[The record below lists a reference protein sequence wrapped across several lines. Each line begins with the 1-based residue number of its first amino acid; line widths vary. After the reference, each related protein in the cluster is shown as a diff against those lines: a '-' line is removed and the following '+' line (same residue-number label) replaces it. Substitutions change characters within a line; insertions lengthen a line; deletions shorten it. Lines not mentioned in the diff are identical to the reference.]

1 MTKKAQ
7 FFTMLLAGTFITS
20 SAMADIYSD
29 IPQTE
34 FGSGN
39 ETKYFEWTPPF
50 EGSEDLF
57 GFGVEVDAPT
67 SGKTTVTAKY
77 SEPTEIQRLYIDSA
91 GDINGNFV
99 DIISE
104 QYSYYYGGAFYG
116 GAIYNENAYGN
127 NIKGTFIGNM
137 AVPHQQGPASLDENS
152 LAGVSIK
159 EMSYDYDYDSS
170 WGGAI
175 ANGRADAVLG
185 DVEGTFIGNVAYAQV
200 TAGGG
205 AISNSGQMGDIKGDF
220 IGNTAEGGEAV
231 FGGAIV
237 TSAFLTDY
245 YNPTASSGTISG
257 NFYGNTAFSPYG
269 MAFGGAITAGSYKEI
284 NIENSNFYNNTVAGG
299 YWTQGGAIYAY
310 RLSETDGSSLPVVV
324 KNSNFYNNAAIG
336 SSDGYAIAGGAI
348 STDSEL
354 TVINS
359 NFYNN
364 YVMSSG
370 PGSNA
375 MPMGGAIGL
384 LYGDKINIYADGSD
398 SVFSGNYMSINGEKI
413 DNAIFTMGD
422 VNLNVKNGGK
432 IVFDDSVLALNMD
445 NMYNSGNTNVVP
457 NLNISGDKCPNC
469 LVNSVIFNSGVLVQG
484 NVTLDTTQMV
494 LGKNAIVAAMGN
506 YEAVNNPI
514 LRVELDAST
523 GETGK
528 LIAGDI
534 IGTTKVIVDTKNYK
548 DIRGQDSIVFAAAS
562 SASGEA
568 NEKSF
573 EIFRVIG
580 SPYKYKIDYQENVEV
595 DLSETWLGKLT
606 QSGAA
611 TLNSST
617 GNEMAKVW
625 GVSMTDEENTYTED
639 CDPKEDTPSDSKPL
653 GPIEV
658 EPEIVAMEALP
669 SAAIAQTNG
678 MIYNI
683 MRKVNVNR
691 LYCPGCGFYDYNWNG
706 EAFHNLWVDTT
717 YNGLEIDAPVEIE
730 AKVWGIEA
738 GSDIQ
743 RDLHNK
749 LGIFVSYRQGNYEM
763 DGKGDKYFA
772 KLGSELDIDSY
783 LAGLYYRYDN
793 NNWYAFATLY
803 GGMQEAEINTDD
815 GVSTDTDGIEFGGS
829 AEVGYSYALNKTV
842 YVTPSLGVFYT
853 QVSYDDAS
861 DNYGKTVEYNDLK
874 QVELEAG
881 LKLSKAVYT
890 DNGAASIYVKPSVVQ
905 TLVDGDE
912 VTITEIGKVDT
923 IDDETLG
930 RIEIGGNYGFNDNW
944 SAYGWANYTFGS
956 DYEATSVGAGVN
968 YAW

>member
-1 MTKKAQ
+1 MTKRTQ

-20 SAMADIYSD
+20 STMADIYSN

-34 FGSGN
+34 FGNGDK
-39 ETKYFEWTPPF
+39 TKYFEWSAPSD
-50 EGSEDLF
+50 GLEDYF
-57 GFGVEVDAPT
+57 GFMSEVDTPT
-67 SGKTTVTAKY
+67 SGKTTITAKY
-77 SEPTEIQRLYIDSA
+77 SEPTETERLYIDDE
-91 GDINGNFV
+91 GDINANFV
-99 DIISE
+99 DIVSE
-104 QYSYYYGGAFYG
+104 QYTDFYG
-116 GAIYNENAYGN
+116 GAIYNEMAYGN

-137 AVPHQQGPASLDENS
+137 AMPYIQGPVNLTPESI
-152 LAGVSIK
+152 GVSLM
-159 EMSYDYDYDSS
+159 EYTPSYDYDSA

-205 AISNSGQMGDIKGDF
+205 AISNSGQMGNIKGDF
-220 IGNTAEGGEAV
+220 VGNTAFGYEAA

-245 YNPTASSGTISG
+245 YNPTAASGTISG

-269 MAFGGAITAGSYKEI
+269 MAFGGAIIAGSYKEI

-370 PGSNA
+370 SGSNA

-384 LYGDKINIYADGSD
+384 LYGDKINIYADGAD

-422 VNLNVKNGGK
+422 INLNVKNGGK
-432 IVFDDSVLALNMD
+432 IVFDDSVLALD
-445 NMYNSGNTNVVP
+445 IQGNGNNAP
-457 NLNISGDKCPNC
+457 NLNISGDACPNC
-469 LVNSVIFNSGVLVQG
+469 LVNSVIFNSGVVVQG
-484 NVTLDTTQMV
+484 NITLDTTQMV
-494 LGKNAIVAAMGN
+494 LGKNAAVLAYGE
-506 YEAVNNPI
+506 YEAKNNPI

-523 GETGK
+523 GEAGK
-528 LIAGDI
+528 LYAGDI
-534 IGTTKVIVDTKNYK
+534 KGTTGVIVDTKNYK
-548 DIRGQDSIVFAAAS
+548 DIRGQGSILFAAAGIVD
-562 SASGEA
+562 GEA
-568 NEKSF
+568 NENSF
-573 EIFRVIG
+573 EILRVIG
-580 SPYKYKIDYQENVEV
+580 SPYMYKIDYQTDITVDISGTWFEKMEGVTEV
-595 DLSETWLGKLT
+595 DV
-606 QSGAA
+606 
-611 TLNSST
+611 
-617 GNEMAKVW
+617 AKAW
-625 GVSMTDEENTYTED
+625 GVTMTDEANTYTED
-639 CDPKEDTPSDSKPL
+639 CDPKPNPEPQPL
-653 GPIEV
+653 GPVEV
-658 EPEIVAMEALP
+658 TPEVIAMEALP
-669 SAAIAQTNG
+669 SAAVAQTSG

-683 MRKVNVNR
+683 MRKVNINR
-691 LYCPGCGFYDYNWNG
+691 LYCPGCGFYDYNWDG
-706 EAFHNLWVDTT
+706 KPLHNAWVDTF
-717 YNGLEIDAPVEIE
+717 YNGLEIDAPVAID
-730 AKVWGIEA
+730 ADVWGIEA
-738 GSDIQ
+738 GADIQ
-743 RDLHNK
+743 HDLSNK

-763 DGKGDKYFA
+763 DGKGDKYYS
-772 KLGSELDIDSY
+772 KSGSELDIDSY

-803 GGMQEAEINTDD
+803 GGMQEAEVTTDD
-815 GVSTDTDGIEFGGS
+815 GLSNYDTDGIEFGGS
-829 AEVGYSYALNKTV
+829 AEVGYSYALNNTV

-853 QVSYDDAS
+853 QVNYDDAT
-861 DNYGKTVEYNDLK
+861 DNLGKTVEYDDLK

-881 LKLSKAVYT
+881 VKLSKAVYT

-912 VTITEIGKVDT
+912 VNITKIGKVDT
-923 IDDETLG
+923 IEDETLG

-956 DYEATSVGAGVN
+956 DYEATSLGLGLN